1 MANPL
6 ISAHEL
12 RSRLEDPDV
21 VILDCRWYIDNAAQG
36 RNVYDEAHI
45 PGARFVDLDTDLSR
59 DGGPG
64 RHPLP
69 THEAFGETCE
79 RLGIHGSAHI
89 VLYDD
94 HGGAIAA
101 RMWWM
106 LTNQGHLDVSVLD
119 GGLGAWIAI
128 EGPMTDEVPT
138 VEATTLQ
145 TRPWVGTVDRYQ
157 VEHRPETTILID
169 ARAPQRYRG
178 EDEPIDRVA
187 GHIPGALSVPQSGNL
202 NPDMTFRPPGQLRE
216 RYLSAGVGNPDDVIA
231 LCGSGVTACHNI
243 LAMVIA
249 GMPGA
254 HLYVG
259 SWSDWSSAGL
269 PWVTGDNPRRPDR
282 TRR

>member
-21 VILDCRWYIDNAAQG
+21 VILDCRWYVDNAAQG

-69 THEAFGETCE
+69 THEAFGETCQ
-79 RLGIHGSAHI
+79 RLGIDRSAHV

-128 EGPMTDEVPT
+128 DGPMTDEVPT

-269 PWVTGDNPRRPDR
+269 PWVTGDNPR
-282 TRR
+282 

>member
-6 ISAHEL
+6 MSVHEL
-12 RSRLEDPDV
+12 RSRLKDPDV

-69 THEAFGETCE
+69 THEAFGATCE
-79 RLGIHGSAHI
+79 RLGIDRSAHV

-106 LTNQGHLDVSVLD
+106 LTNQGHFDVSVLD

-128 EGPMTDEVPT
+128 DGPMTDEVPT
-138 VEATTLQ
+138 VEPTTLQ
-145 TRPWVGTVDRYQ
+145 THPWVGTVDRYQ
-157 VEHRPETTILID
+157 VEHRPNTTILID
-169 ARAPQRYRG
+169 ARAPERYRG
-178 EDEPIDRVA
+178 DDEPIDPVA

-202 NPDMTFRPPGQLRE
+202 NPDMTFRPPHELRE
-216 RYLSAGVGNPDDVIA
+216 RYLSAGVGNPDDVIVH
-231 LCGSGVTACHNI
+231 CGSGVTACHNI

-269 PWVTGDNPRRPDR
+269 PWVTGDNPR
-282 TRR
+282 